1 MPEFD
6 TYHAIERYAR
16 NPNDL
21 EAALAYKFLKRR
33 TRLAIMWRAVCNFG
47 ASNMETASVLQ
58 TGAFA
63 SANKHAAK
71 AMDLGSMTEE
81 ERKAM
86 FMDAIEETGIQLDPE
101 TLAAINNQGNA

>member
-16 NPNDL
+16 NTNDL

-33 TRLAIMWRAVCNFG
+33 TKLAIMWRAVCNFG
-47 ASNMETASVLQ
+47 SSKLDAASILQ

-63 SANKHAAK
+63 SSVKPVTK
-71 AMDLGSMTEE
+71 AMDLGSMTED

-86 FMDAIEETGIQLDPE
+86 FMDAIEEVGIQLDPE
-101 TLAAINNQGNA
+101 TLAAINNQGNT